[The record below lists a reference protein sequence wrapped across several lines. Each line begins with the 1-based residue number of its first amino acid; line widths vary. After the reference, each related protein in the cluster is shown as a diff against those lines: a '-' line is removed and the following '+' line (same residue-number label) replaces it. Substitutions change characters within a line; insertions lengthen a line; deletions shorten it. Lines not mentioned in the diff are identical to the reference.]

1 MKKILKILLAIIF
14 VWVLIF
20 VIDFISIKISKKPIF
35 VISKTINR
43 DSNSTEYKG
52 LGYKVIVCEK
62 DEDNKVTIGGFG
74 LKYSCEVEVKKSDPE
89 KFSEE
94 YDTVDSTNLFVY
106 RTSSEIINI
115 LKNGTGI
122 VYLGFPSCPWC
133 KAYVPY
139 LNEVAKTN
147 GLEKIYYFNILED
160 RKNNTDDYKKT
171 VELLKDY
178 LKYDDEGNKRIYVP
192 AVIAVNKGKIV
203 GFDDETSYDTKGYEK
218 PEDYW
223 KNEDL
228 DGLKNRLSKMINDVS
243 FDYCTTDCNK

>member
-20 VIDFISIKISKKPIF
+20 VIDFISIKTSKKPIF

-62 DEDNKVTIGGFG
+62 DEDKKVTIGGFG
-74 LKYSCEVEVKKSDPE
+74 LKYSCKVEAKKSDSE

-115 LKNGTGI
+115 LKKGTGI

-147 GLEKIYYFNILED
+147 GLEKIY
-160 RKNNTDDYKKT
+160 
-171 VELLKDY
+171 
-178 LKYDDEGNKRIYVP
+178 
-192 AVIAVNKGKIV
+192 
-203 GFDDETSYDTKGYEK
+203 
-218 PEDYW
+218 
-223 KNEDL
+223 
-228 DGLKNRLSKMINDVS
+228 
-243 FDYCTTDCNK
+243 